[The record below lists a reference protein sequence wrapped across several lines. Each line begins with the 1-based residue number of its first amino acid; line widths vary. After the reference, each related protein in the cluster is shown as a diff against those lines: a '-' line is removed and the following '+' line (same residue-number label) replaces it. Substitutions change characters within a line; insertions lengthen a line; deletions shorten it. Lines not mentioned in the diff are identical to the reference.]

1 MFNYLLYISKPLEL
15 GSVDYGHC
23 MWAERNVAMN
33 AKINIKLYSSIC
45 STLIGEVI
53 FDGIYF
59 MFLTYDINSIPI
71 IYYSCFW
78 FFLFGHCSNG
88 GIINRMGSTK

>member
-33 AKINIKLYSSIC
+33 AKIKIKPYYSIC
-45 STLIGEVI
+45 STLIGEVN
-53 FDGIYF
+53 FYF
-59 MFLTYDINSIPI
+59 IFLT
-71 IYYSCFW
+71 
-78 FFLFGHCSNG
+78 
-88 GIINRMGSTK
+88 